1 MKAKSSLNPDLVVQS
16 ALRIVDGQGLEALTV
31 RKVADEFGV
40 TPMALYWHFANKEAL
55 LDAVGDFV
63 VSTVRAPD
71 PGLELEDYLR
81 EAMAALVDAMR
92 AHPGATPLVATRMLT
107 NEVGRDVT
115 EAVLDKLMSAGC
127 DAQKAA
133 SVAHYALMIA
143 MSLVTGQPGSEPGV
157 EPAERDDVV
166 AAKLAL
172 LEALPENRY
181 PRLRAAAPSFVDCMD
196 AAGYYGDAI
205 DIFVHGVM
213 TDVRALA
220 RS

>member
-1 MKAKSSLNPDLVVQS
+1 VKAKNSLNPDLVVES
-16 ALRIVDGQGLEALTV
+16 ALRIVDEQGLESLTV

-40 TPMALYWHFANKEAL
+40 TPMALYWHFSNKEAL

-71 PGLELEDYLR
+71 PSLGLEDYLR
-81 EAMAALVDAMR
+81 EAMVALVDAMR
-92 AHPGATPLVATRMLT
+92 AHPGATPLVVTRMLT
-107 NEVGRDVT
+107 TEVGRDVT

-143 MSLVTGQPGSEPGV
+143 VSLVTGQPGTEAGV
-157 EPAERDDVV
+157 QPADRDDVV

-172 LEALPENRY
+172 LEALPDDRY
-181 PRLRAAAPSFVDCMD
+181 PRLRAAAPSFVDCVD
-196 AAGYYGDAI
+196 AAGYYADAI
-205 DIFVHGVM
+205 DIFVNGVM
-213 TDVRALA
+213 ADVRALSRA
-220 RS
+220 